1 MKGNK
6 RSKITLVIL
15 VLILLISVG
24 YAALTTVLKINS
36 DIRLSKVTFGIHFDN
51 VQPAQHKA
59 IVDTEAYI
67 LDPDTKKEISFAVAI
82 TQLEDYYR
90 FTTDIVNEGSI
101 PGVIKSIEL
110 QGLTESQK
118 KLINYKLTYTASGKK
133 LAVGDYFG
141 PHSTKN
147 VTVDVI
153 YELDEDIDDADL
165 PEDDVQ
171 LECVLVINFTNGSIG
186 EYRARAASSKLMQD
200 VNFMSSSAVNFGTA
214 VSSSSYEGAYILA
227 GTENDDFPIY
237 FYRGGHTKTKNNVIF
252 GGYCWRI
259 IRTTDTGGIKI
270 IYNGTPTEDN
280 QCTNT
285 TNANTQIAVGAFGSN
300 NTYANSSGAQRL
312 YSWYFEN
319 LINNQAYLE
328 DTVFCNNDT
337 YANGSVSLEC
347 DENSQVSVSNQKNI
361 YPVGLLTA
369 QEATLAGLTTSSG
382 SYSYLYTG
390 QNYWTMSKEID
401 VRGTDQ
407 NVWSVIDG
415 RLQSSYYIYY
425 AYGYGYNGWTGK
437 DGAFRPVVSL
447 NCDTQLVDGDGSMGN
462 PYKVTLN

>member
-6 RSKITLVIL
+6 RSRITLVIL
-15 VLILLISVG
+15 VLVLLISIG

-67 LDPDTKKEISFAVAI
+67 LDEETKKEISFAVSI

-101 PGVIKSIEL
+101 PGVISSIEL

-153 YELDEDIDDADL
+153 YELAEDIDDADL

-171 LECVLVINFTNGSIG
+171 LQCVLVINFTNGSIG
-186 EYRARAASSKLMQD
+186 EFRARAASSKLTQSTLY
-200 VNFMSSSAVNFGTA
+200 MSSGSINFGLPA
-214 VSSSSYEGAYILA
+214 ASGQHDGVYILDRTA
-227 GTENDDFPIY
+227 NDDFPIY
-237 FYRGGHTKTKNNVIF
+237 FYRGGANTKNNVLF
-252 GGYCWRI
+252 GGFCWRI
-259 IRTTDTGGIKI
+259 IRTTDDGGIKI

-280 QCTNT
+280 QCRNIKDASTFIRT
-285 TNANTQIAVGAFGSN
+285 SGFGGN
-300 NTYANSSGAQRL
+300 YNYTSSTARGYL
-312 YSWYFEN
+312 ESWYFEN
-319 LINNQAYLE
+319 LIRYQAYLE
-328 DTVFCNNDT
+328 DNPFCNMTEWTKNSNDLSCPDDRLLSV
-337 YANGSVSLEC
+337 ANGRIS
-347 DENSQVSVSNQKNI
+347 
-361 YPVGLLTA
+361 YPIGLITAPEALLTGVA
-369 QEATLAGLTTSSG
+369 GYYERSNYPFLATDGSG
-382 SYSYLYTG
+382 G
-390 QNYWTMSKEID
+390 FWTMTGLQAE
-401 VRGTDQ
+401 GGY
-407 NVWSVIDG
+407 VWSVSTDSYIYNNY
-415 RLQSSYYIYY
+415 QYNAHTHPSSYK
-425 AYGYGYNGWTGK
+425 GL
-437 DGAFRPVVSL
+437 RPVVALSSE
-447 NCDTQLVDGDGSMGN
+447 VEFKEGDGSFET
-462 PYKVTLN
+462 PYIPSLS